1 MTAAFDTLEYVETLK
16 AAGVPEDQARAHA
29 KAILVV
35 ANNTLATKFDIRMVQ
50 QDIKSLKMD
59 MKLLESR
66 MTNKAGTMFIV
77 AVGIILAGIKYL

>member
-1 MTAAFDTLEYVETLK
+1 MTAGFDTLEYVETLK
-16 AAGVPEDQARAHA
+16 AAGVPEDQAKAHA

-35 ANNTLATKFDIRMVQ
+35 ADNTLATKFDIRMVQ

-77 AVGIILAGIKYL
+77 AVGTILAGIKYL